1 MEEEPEA
8 VEADEEDEEGTLPLQ
23 KKSFD
28 AEVRLFAPTD
38 FEDQAEE
45 SDEESAEIPKIYVQ
59 IQRNRGDIVAF
70 GNFVKDLMEKG
81 ELKVFVEKSEW
92 TSGGMNWNELR

>member
-1 MEEEPEA
+1 MNFTMEEEPEA

-38 FEDQAEE
+38 FDDQAEG

-70 GNFVKDLMEKG
+70 GNFVKDLMEEGK
-81 ELKVFVEKSEW
+81 LKVFVEKSE
-92 TSGGMNWNELR
+92 